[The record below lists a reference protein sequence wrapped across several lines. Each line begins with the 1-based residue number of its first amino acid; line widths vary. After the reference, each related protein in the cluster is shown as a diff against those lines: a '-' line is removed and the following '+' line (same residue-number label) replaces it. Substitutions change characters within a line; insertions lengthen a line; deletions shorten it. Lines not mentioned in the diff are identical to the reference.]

1 MPGKPNKQSVIF
13 KADTVDD
20 LDQRIRE
27 LEIDL
32 TSFEHEP
39 ATSEREQWQIERL
52 LRALYCKRQLVVPV
66 QLRKREKPDFLLE
79 ATNLRIGIE
88 TTEAINPDYVRA
100 QVHPAAQNDG
110 AVVDPSLYRW
120 DTADRPKPQIRE
132 EAGRKQLSGDGWIG
146 DDAER
151 EFGQSIIDVVRSKD
165 EKLQRHYARYDSDQ
179 ILIYHNHPSPL
190 ISIDKARDY
199 TAKCLVGYW
208 SQSGFDTVYV
218 HKYNWILYFTRS
230 SSGILHEFPRSY
242 KPLGIDMV
250 TWQRL
255 ATVDKLY
262 LKLLE
267 EESDFVQINLS
278 GDSTSQP
285 DHLLDGMND
294 LQKIHKEWLADRAR
308 DLLGPG
314 YSHLLQ
320 PPYQIRLRTASEIA
334 AFPSALELFQGGVL
348 EHVFRAV
355 AKAVADSGTA
365 QISLLHREAAID
377 SLDFDVSEIAV
388 LHYLSAFDHMA
399 YWAEDSRSCSRILES
414 IQRHN

>member
-1 MPGKPNKQSVIF
+1 MLGKSNKHSVVF

-20 LDQRIRE
+20 LDQRIKE

-32 TSFEHEP
+32 TSFELEP
-39 ATSEREQWQIERL
+39 ANSDREQWQIERL
-52 LRALYCKRQLVVPV
+52 LRALYCKCQLVVPV

-79 ATNLRIGIE
+79 AGNLRIGIE

-100 QVHPAAQNDG
+100 QVHPAAQKDG

-120 DTADRPKPQIRE
+120 GTAGRPKSQIRE
-132 EAGRKQLSGDGWIG
+132 EAGRKQLSGDGWVG
-146 DDAER
+146 DDVEW

-165 EKLQRHYARYDSDQ
+165 EKLQCHYARYDSDHL
-179 ILIYHNHPSPL
+179 LIYHNQPSPL
-190 ISIDKARDY
+190 IDIDKARDY
-199 TAKCLVGYW
+199 AAKCLVDYW

-218 HKYNWILYFTRS
+218 HKYNSILYFTRA

-255 ATVDKLY
+255 GTVEKLY

-267 EESDFVQINLS
+267 EESDFMQINLN
-278 GDSTSQP
+278 GDSASAP
-285 DHLLDGMND
+285 NHLLDGMND
-294 LQKIHKEWLADRAR
+294 LQKLHKEWLADRAR
-308 DLLGPG
+308 ELLGRS

-320 PPYQIRLRTASEIA
+320 PPDQIRLRTASEIA
-334 AFPSALELFQGGVL
+334 ACPSALELFQGGVL

-355 AKAVADSGTA
+355 AKAVADGGTA
-365 QISLLHREAAID
+365 EIPLLHREAAID
-377 SLDFDVSEIAV
+377 SLEFDASEIAV

-399 YWAEDSRSCSRILES
+399 YWAEDSRSCSRILEA
-414 IQRHN
+414 IHRHN